1 MTRHFQGPW
10 RVGEQNGNGHWVIR
24 HKRPAIKIATV
35 PWCGNARLIAAAPD
49 LLAALENVV
58 DAIPRVLRDEGLLT
72 DISDL
77 IERATGNA

>member
-1 MTRHFQGPW
+1 MSSNKWSVAQSPTDPDMYC
-10 RVGEQNGNGHWVIR
+10 VGGSYIVADCLPIED
-24 HKRPAIKIATV
+24 
-35 PWCGNARLIAAAPD
+35 ARLIAAAPD

-58 DAIPRVLRDEGLLT
+58 DAITRVLRDEGLLT